1 MEAEFA
7 FGVSSSCKGSW
18 VQRRVRTRVERLML
32 RRSRA
37 EREGGSLVEGCT
49 LTKNGFGSQEPALW
63 EESRVVGG
71 RTSEKRHQSEGR
83 EATLLVLLL
92 YVRSEYSGPSGGSW
106 VGVLA
111 ASSKDI
117 TRGRRTAASAAVVC
131 MSGWLLVRDER
142 LFLQRGGSE
151 HCWAS
156 SNLPEPTRFVRTK
169 SGARAVGRGSQAE
182 ASDPGQSKLRLRLSK
197 VGRELGSISSGTASG
212 ASSNSW
218 FGERLGEA
226 GVASSNV

>member
-117 TRGRRTAASAAVVC
+117 TRGRRTAASMGVVRVRNVISRRVVKLRYWYCCC
-131 MSGWLLVRDER
+131 MCVASTRALQAGHVGGRAGCQ
-142 LFLQRGGSE
+142 LQRHNSRT
-151 HCWAS
+151 AYS
-156 SNLPEPTRFVRTK
+156 S
-169 SGARAVGRGSQAE
+169 
-182 ASDPGQSKLRLRLSK
+182 LSSCC
-197 VGRELGSISSGTASG
+197 VHEWLAACPR
-212 ASSNSW
+212 
-218 FGERLGEA
+218 
-226 GVASSNV
+226 